1 MYHSAAIE
9 VVPVATTMSAPVT
22 KKPYAAP
29 RVIAYG
35 SVSVLTQSR
44 AGSGADAN
52 PNALGG
58 MMERV

>member
-1 MYHSAAIE
+1 MA
-9 VVPVATTMSAPVT
+9 VTTKPHEPEP

-44 AGSGADAN
+44 LGSGADAN
-52 PNALGG
+52 PSATGG
-58 MMERV
+58 RMEMV